1 MMGNKNIKNKF
12 QNIMTRIRLIAMMLC
27 ICMIRFSF
35 AQTKAPVPFGPVPN
49 ENQMRWQQ
57 MEYYAFVHFSLNT
70 YTDQSWGYGNEDV
83 KLFNPEKLDCRQ
95 WARICK
101 QAGMKGIIIT
111 AKHHCGFCLWP
122 SKYTEYSVKN
132 APWKNGKGDVVREMA
147 DACKEYGLKLG
158 IYLSPWDRNHP
169 DYGKPEYITYF
180 RNQLTELLTNYGPIF
195 EIWFDGANGG
205 SGYYGG
211 ANETRK
217 IDRTTYYDWSNTYK
231 MIRKLQPKIV
241 IWNDGGDRG
250 DLRWVGT
257 EAGYVGETNW
267 SLLNAK
273 GEVPFNML
281 HYGLEN
287 GDSWVAAEVNTSI
300 RPEWFYHPGEDAKV
314 KAVPQLMETYYN
326 SIGHNGSLLL
336 NFPIM
341 PNGLIHPNDE
351 KAALGFAKAVKDAFA
366 VNLAAKT
373 KVKASNV
380 RGNSEQFDAA
390 NATDGNKETYWAT
403 DDDVT
408 KASLTIDLGKPTTF
422 NRFLVQEYIRLGQRV
437 KAFSVEAFV
446 DGNWKEIAKATTIG
460 YKRIL
465 RFPGVKATQ
474 VRFTVTDSKA
484 CPLISNIGIYNA
496 PQLLASPSIIRNQS
510 GEIKIIPVD
519 AESVVYYTLDGSAPT
534 SKSKKYPGP
543 FQTDGK
549 LEVRAIAFDAT
560 THKSSPESHEQFG
573 ISRKNWKII
582 GIDDEKA
589 YAVIDGNPS
598 SAWHQPKNT
607 KLPADLVI
615 DLGKEENLMGFKY
628 FPDQGLWG
636 PGIITHYEFYISN
649 DNNEWKPVDEGEF
662 SNIKNNPLW
671 QIKKFAS
678 VKARYI
684 KLRALKNTENND
696 NIGYAEVDVITN

>member
-1 MMGNKNIKNKF
+1 
-12 QNIMTRIRLIAMMLC
+12 
-27 ICMIRFSF
+27 MIRNFCYIVLLSFCAISFSQ
-35 AQTKAPVPFGPVPN
+35 AQTKAPAPFGPVPSA
-49 ENQMRWQQ
+49 NQLRWQQ

-101 QAGMKGIIIT
+101 EAGMKGIIIT

-147 DACKEYGLKLG
+147 NACKEYGLKLG

-169 DYGKPEYITYF
+169 DYGKPEYISYF

-217 IDRTTYYDWSNTYK
+217 IDAKTYYDWSNTYK
-231 MIRKLQPKIV
+231 LIRKLQPNIV

-273 GEVPFNML
+273 GDVPFNML
-281 HYGLEN
+281 HYGIEN

-300 RPEWFYHPGEDAKV
+300 RPEWFYHPSEDAKV
-314 KAVPQLMETYYN
+314 KTVPQLMETYYN
-326 SIGHNGSLLL
+326 SIGRNASLLL

-351 KAALGFAKAVKDAFA
+351 KAAFGFAKAVKDAFS
-366 VNLAAKT
+366 VNLVSKAKAT
-373 KVKASNV
+373 ASNV
-380 RGNSEQFDAA
+380 RGNSKQFDGI
-390 NATDGNKETYWAT
+390 NAIDNNKETYWAT
-403 DDDVT
+403 NNDV
-408 KASLTIDLGKPTTF
+408 KNALLTLDFGKPTTI

-437 KAFSVEAFV
+437 KAFTIEALV
-446 DGNWKEIAKATTIG
+446 DGNWKEIAKGTTIG

-465 RFPGVKATQ
+465 RFPTIKATQ
-474 VRFTVTDSKA
+474 VRFNIIDSKA
-484 CPLISNIGIYNA
+484 CPLICNIGIYDA
-496 PQLLASPSIIRNQS
+496 PQLLAPPSIIRNQY
-510 GEIKIIPVD
+510 GEVKIIPVD
-519 AESVVYYTLDGSAPT
+519 GESVVYYTTDGSIPT
-534 SKSKKYPGP
+534 LKSKKYSGR

-549 LEVRAIAFDAT
+549 LEVHAIAFDAA
-560 THKSSPESHEQFG
+560 THKSSPECREQFD
-573 ISRKNWKII
+573 ISKKDWKII
-582 GIDDEKA
+582 SPEDQKA
-589 YAVIDGNPS
+589 YTVLDGNPS
-598 SAWHQPKNT
+598 TSWHQPKGA
-607 KLPADLVI
+607 KLPADLII
-615 DLGKEENLMGFKY
+615 DLGKEENLTGFKY
-628 FPDQGLWG
+628 YPDQTMWG
-636 PGIITHYEFYISN
+636 PGIITNYQFYISN
-649 DNNEWKPVDEGEF
+649 DGKEWKLVSEGEF

-671 QIKKFAS
+671 QIKNFDA

-684 KLRALKNTENND
+684 KLTALKNTENNE
-696 NIGYAEVDVITN
+696 NIGYAEVDVITK

>member
-1 MMGNKNIKNKF
+1 MKKSTISIISGLVCGIALSIISMNIGH
-12 QNIMTRIRLIAMMLC
+12 
-27 ICMIRFSF
+27 
-35 AQTKAPVPFGPVPN
+35 AQMSAPAPFGPVPTK
-49 ENQMRWQQ
+49 NQMRWQQ

-70 YTDQSWGYGNEDV
+70 YTDQSWGFGNEDV

-158 IYLSPWDRNHP
+158 IYLSPWDRNSP

-180 RNQLTELLTNYGPIF
+180 RNQLTELLTNYGEIF

-217 IDRTTYYDWSNTYK
+217 IDAKTYYDWANTYK
-231 MIRKLQPKIV
+231 LIRKLQPNIV

-257 EAGYVGETNW
+257 EGGYVGETNW
-267 SLLNAK
+267 SLLNAT
-273 GEVPFNML
+273 GDVPFDML
-281 HYGLEN
+281 HYGVEN
-287 GDSWVAAEVNTSI
+287 GNSWVPAEVNTSI
-300 RPEWFYHPGEDAKV
+300 RPEWFYHPGEDGKV
-314 KAVPQLMETYYN
+314 KTVPQLMETYYN
-326 SIGHNGSLLL
+326 SIGRNGSLLL

-366 VNLAAKT
+366 VNLV
-373 KVKASNV
+373 VKAKATASNI
-380 RGNSEQFDAA
+380 RGNAKQFDANKA
-390 NATDGNKETYWAT
+390 IDGSKETYWST
-403 DDDVT
+403 DDAVT
-408 KASLTIDLGKPTTF
+408 NASLTINLDKPTTF
-422 NRFLVQEYIRLGQRV
+422 NRFLAQEYIRLGQRV
-437 KAFSVEAFV
+437 KAFTIEVLT
-446 DGNWKEIAKATTIG
+446 DGNWKEIAKGTTIG
-460 YKRIL
+460 YKRII
-465 RFPGVKATQ
+465 RFPTVKATKL
-474 VRFTVTDSKA
+474 RLNITDSKA

-496 PQLLASPSIIRNQS
+496 PQLLAPPSIIRNQS
-510 GEIKIIPVD
+510 GEVKIIPVD
-519 AESVVYYTLDGSAPT
+519 QESVVYYTLDGTVPT
-534 SKSKKYPGP
+534 SKSRKYSGP

-549 LEVRAIAFDAT
+549 LEVRAVAYDAAT
-560 THKSSPESHEQFG
+560 RKTSPECREQFDMP
-573 ISRKNWKII
+573 KKDWKII
-582 GIDDEKA
+582 STDDKKA
-589 YAVIDGNPS
+589 YAVLDGDP
-598 SAWHQPKNT
+598 ATTWHQPKDA
-607 KLPADLVI
+607 KLPSNLVI
-615 DLGKEENLMGFKY
+615 DLGKEENLTGFRY
-628 FPDQGLWG
+628 YPDQGAWG
-636 PGIITHYEFYISN
+636 PGIITTYQFYVSG
-649 DNNEWKPVDEGEF
+649 DDKEWKLVDEGEF

-671 QIKKFAS
+671 QAKKFVP

-696 NIGYAEVDVITN
+696 NVGYAEVDVITN

>member
-1 MMGNKNIKNKF
+1 MKNGMARFRFTGMLICLCVV
-12 QNIMTRIRLIAMMLC
+12 NI
-27 ICMIRFSF
+27 SY
-35 AQTKAPVPFGPVPN
+35 AQIKAPDPFGPVPN
-49 ENQMRWQQ
+49 ENQLRWQQ

-101 QAGMKGIIIT
+101 QAGMKGIILT

-122 SKYTEYSVKN
+122 SKYTAYSVKN

-180 RNQLTELLTNYGPIF
+180 RNQLTELLTNYGPVF

-231 MIRKLQPKIV
+231 LIRQLQPNIV
-241 IWNDGGDRG
+241 IWNDGGDRA

-267 SLLNAK
+267 SLLNGK
-273 GEVPFNML
+273 GEVPWDML
-281 HYGLEN
+281 HHGVEN

-314 KAVPQLMETYYN
+314 KTVSQLMDTYYN
-326 SIGHNGSLLL
+326 SIGRNGSFLL

-351 KAALGFAKAVKDAFA
+351 KAALGLAKAVKEAFA
-366 VNLAAKT
+366 VNLAAKST
-373 KVKASNV
+373 ATASDT
-380 RGNSEQFDAA
+380 RGNSKQFDAA
-390 NATDGNKETYWAT
+390 KALDSNKETYWTT

-408 KASLTIDLGKPTTF
+408 KASLTIDFGKPTTF
-422 NRFLVQEYIRLGQRV
+422 NRFLAQEYIRLGQRV
-437 KAFSVEAFV
+437 KAFTVEAWV
-446 DGNWKEIAKATTIG
+446 DGNWKELAKATTIG

-465 RFPGVKATQ
+465 RFPGVKTTK
-474 VRFTVTDSKA
+474 VRFNIIDSKA
-484 CPLISNIGIYNA
+484 CPVICNIGIYNA
-496 PQLLASPSIIRNQS
+496 PQLLAPPSITRNQL
-510 GEIKIIPVD
+510 GEIKIVPVD
-519 AESVVYYTLDGSAPT
+519 GESVVYYTLNGSIPT
-534 SKSKKYPGP
+534 TQSKKYAGA
-543 FQTDGK
+543 FQTEGK
-549 LEVRAIAFDAT
+549 LEARAIAFDPAT
-560 THKSSPESHEQFG
+560 GKSSPVSHEKFG
-573 ISRKNWKII
+573 ISRKDWKII
-582 GIDDEKA
+582 GTDDQKV
-589 YAVIDGNPS
+589 YAVLDGDPH
-598 SAWHQPKNT
+598 SAWHQPNGT
-607 KLPADLVI
+607 KLPADLII
-615 DLGKEENLMGFKY
+615 DLGKEENLTGFKY

-636 PGIITHYEFYISN
+636 PGIITNYQLYVSA
-649 DNNEWKPVDEGEF
+649 DNNEWKLANEGEF

-671 QIKKFAS
+671 QVKKFAP
-678 VKARYI
+678 VKAHYI
-684 KLRALKNTENND
+684 KLRALKNTEDND

>member
-1 MMGNKNIKNKF
+1 
-12 QNIMTRIRLIAMMLC
+12 
-27 ICMIRFSF
+27 MIRNFCCALILLVGSINIIN
-35 AQTKAPVPFGPVPN
+35 AQTKEPPAFGPVPSA
-49 ENQMRWQQ
+49 NQLRWQQ

-70 YTDQSWGYGNEDV
+70 YTDQSWGFGNEDV
-83 KLFNPEKLDCRQ
+83 KLFNPGKLDCRQ

-132 APWKNGKGDVVREMA
+132 ALWKNGKGDVVRELA

-217 IDRTTYYDWSNTYK
+217 IDAKTYYDWSNTYK
-231 MIRKLQPKIV
+231 LIRKLQPNIV

-273 GEVPFNML
+273 GDVPFNML
-281 HYGLEN
+281 HYGVEN

-300 RPEWFYHPGEDAKV
+300 RPEWFYHPSEDAKV
-314 KAVPQLMETYYN
+314 KTVPQLMETYYN
-326 SIGHNGSLLL
+326 SIGRNASLLL

-351 KAALGFAKAVKDAFA
+351 KAALGFAKAVKDVFA
-366 VNLAAKT
+366 MNLVVKSKT
-373 KVKASNV
+373 TASNI
-380 RGNSEQFDAA
+380 RGSSMQFDAT
-390 NATDGNKETYWAT
+390 NAIDNNKETYWAT
-403 DDDVT
+403 EDNVT
-408 KASLTIDLGKPTTF
+408 NASLTIDFGKLTTF

-437 KAFSVEAFV
+437 KAFTIEALV
-446 DGNWKEIAKATTIG
+446 NGEWKEITKGTTIG

-465 RFPGVKATQ
+465 RFPTVKATQ
-474 VRFTVTDSKA
+474 VRFTITDSKA
-484 CPLISNIGIYNA
+484 CPLISNIGIYDA
-496 PQLLASPSIIRNQS
+496 PQLLSAPSITRNQS
-510 GEIKIIPVD
+510 GEIKTIPVD
-519 AESVVYYTLDGSAPT
+519 EESVVYYTLDGSTPT
-534 SKSKKYPGP
+534 QKSKKYLAP
-543 FQTDGK
+543 FQADGK
-549 LEVRAIAFDAT
+549 LEVRAIAFDAAT
-560 THKSSPESHEQFG
+560 GKSSSESSEQFG
-573 ISRKNWKII
+573 VSKKDWKII
-582 GIDDEKA
+582 GTQDQKA

-598 SAWHQPKNT
+598 SAWHQPKGT
-607 KLPADLVI
+607 KLPADLII
-615 DLGKEENLMGFKY
+615 DLGKDENLVGFKY
-628 FPDQGLWG
+628 YPDQTMWG
-636 PGIITHYEFYISN
+636 PGIITNYQFYAST
-649 DNNEWKPVDEGEF
+649 DNKEWKLIDEGEF

-671 QIKKFAS
+671 QIKKFTP
-678 VKARYI
+678 VIARYI
-684 KLRALKNTENND
+684 KLSALKNTENND
-696 NIGYAEVDVITN
+696 NIGYAEVDVIVK